1 MILFIR
7 LFLLSLLPCLLFGQV
22 DDQDK
27 TKGSSDEPL
36 PFLNADFFADSLAE
50 AYTLEEDPMG
60 AQRLLQV
67 RNSTLS
73 PSVQFL
79 SYLAHNSNH
88 MGVSESQLDKNKA
101 ESKISDAFSYNL
113 SLILSLGLGE
123 YGLGDDVISTPNISF
138 SRSRSFVDPFRDYGD
153 LYATSSQMNSDS
165 LGLNLSVPFR
175 LPNDFGLDFAHSY
188 NSIHTYRG
196 KPEQV
201 MYVNVQSITF
211 SKLFT
216 LDNGDTIN
224 FSTGVSYSES
234 KSPTEEEMLESG
246 DLGISPEFLK
256 QIFLASN
263 PGKSLSELQHTNNSD
278 NLNHKILLSYSRKI
292 GENMFISPSIS
303 YDRPNFTAGV
313 YKARS
318 AQILTYDLSFSS
330 FPFEWLSISTNTTF
344 TKQKTS
350 GTDSDEG
357 FSFEN
362 FSNIISLTI
371 NHSF

>member
-1 MILFIR
+1 MRNFLGHLLILV
-7 LFLLSLLPCLLFGQV
+7 SPCFLFGQTNDASSV
-22 DDQDK
+22 D
-27 TKGSSDEPL
+27 TSGEEPL
-36 PFLNADFFADSLAE
+36 PFLNADFFADSLSE

-79 SYLAHNSNH
+79 SNLAHNSNH

-101 ESKISDAFSYNL
+101 EGKISDAFSYNL
-113 SLILSLGLGE
+113 SLILSLGMGE

-153 LYATSSQMNSDS
+153 QYATSSQMNSDS

-201 MYVNVQSITF
+201 MYVNVPSITF
-211 SKLFT
+211 SKLFI

-224 FSTGVSYSES
+224 FTTGVSYTLS
-234 KSPTEEEMLESG
+234 KSPTEEEILNSG
-246 DLGISPEFLK
+246 DLGISSEFLK

-292 GENMFISPSIS
+292 GENMVISPSIS
-303 YDRPNFTAGV
+303 YDRPNFTSGI

-318 AQILTYDLSFSS
+318 AETLTYDLSFSF
-330 FPFEWLSISTNTTF
+330 FPYEWLSISTNTTF

-350 GTDSDEG
+350 GTDSDEE

-362 FSNIISLTI
+362 FSNIIGLTI